1 MRKYIYIYVC
11 LNLEFNKTKNY
22 LTKIFVQNNYII
34 MSVYYFSIFFFDDF
48 INKIIISIFENL
60 IDLFYSFTQKNST
73 NLNRE
78 NIHGH

>member
-1 MRKYIYIYVC
+1 
-11 LNLEFNKTKNY
+11 
-22 LTKIFVQNNYII
+22 